1 MIELFGHCVGQ
12 GVRGFVLRSGDSGPD
27 LDDMRVTCV
36 IEGVPVVGGCPV
48 GSGAVPVVGRLSC
61 RGIGRWG
68 NRI

>member
-1 MIELFGHCVGQ
+1 M
-12 GVRGFVLRSGDSGPD
+12 RGLVLRSGDSGPD
-27 LDDMRVTCV
+27 LDDMSVTCL

-48 GSGAVPVVGRLSC
+48 GSGAVLVDDRLSY